1 VELLVPDYQHILENV
16 KGINGFNV
24 VDPIQVVMDLFCLG
38 SAGRDAAT
46 KLYERI
52 RNEQPETA

>member
-1 VELLVPDYQHILENV
+1 MDLFVPDYPFIFEDIR
-16 KGINGFNV
+16 KISGFNV
-24 VDPIQVVMDLFCLG
+24 VDPIQVVIDLFCLG

-52 RNEQPETA
+52 RSEQHEFA